1 MKNYTKSII
10 ALIFMLVN
18 AVLYAQDFQGVATYK
33 TSMKMDFKI
42 DSAAQSQGINKDMQ
56 AKLNEML
63 QKQFQKEYKLTF
75 TPYES
80 LYKQEEKLAAPSPQN
95 GGFQVMVVGDG
106 QSSTLYKNTKEK
118 RYAQQQE
125 ILGKKFLV
133 QDVLEDTEWKL
144 EKDTKFI
151 GQYTCYKAT
160 RTIEMERMTSM
171 SFGSDSEEEPEVTK
185 EKVTVTAWYTPEIPV
200 NAGPELYW
208 GLPGLI
214 LEVNDGSQTM
224 VCSKIVLNPKKKVS
238 IKEPTNGKKVN
249 AKKFEEIMRKKTKE
263 MTERYRGN
271 GRGDGNEIRIEIG
284 G

>member
-10 ALIFMLVN
+10 AFVFMLVN
-18 AVLYAQDFQGVATYK
+18 ALLYAQDFQGVATYK
-33 TSMKMDFKI
+33 TSMKMDFEI
-42 DSAAQSQGINKDMQ
+42 DSVAQGQGINKDMQ
-56 AKLNEML
+56 EKLNAML

-80 LYKQEEKLAAPSPQN
+80 VYKQEEKLAAPSPQSN
-95 GGFQVMVVGDG
+95 GFQIMVVGDG

-118 RYAQQQE
+118 RYANEQE

-133 QDVLEDTEWKL
+133 QDELKDNEWKL
-144 EKDTKFI
+144 ENETKFI

-160 RTIEMERMTSM
+160 RTIEMERVSSM
-171 SFGSDSEEEPEVTK
+171 SFNTDEKKSEVTK
-185 EKVTVTAWYTPEIPV
+185 EKVTVTAWYAPEIPV
-200 NAGPELYW
+200 NAGPGMYW

-214 LEVNDGSQTM
+214 LEVNDGTQTI
-224 VCSKIVLNPKKKVS
+224 VCSKIVLNPKNRVS
-238 IKEPTNGKKVN
+238 IKEPTKGKKVN
-249 AKKFEEIMRKKTKE
+249 AEKFEEIMRKKTKE